1 VQREL
6 IDQGDDFVWCAG
18 TYLLFAGA
26 PGSKG
31 DLLLIPIAIKCG
43 AQDPNWQYELRERTF
58 KRLKTGNTLN

>member
-1 VQREL
+1 MWGVQLEL

-18 TYLLFAGA
+18 MYLLFAGA

-43 AQDPNWQYELRERTF
+43 AQDPNWAASCANGL
-58 KRLKTGNTLN
+58 LKG